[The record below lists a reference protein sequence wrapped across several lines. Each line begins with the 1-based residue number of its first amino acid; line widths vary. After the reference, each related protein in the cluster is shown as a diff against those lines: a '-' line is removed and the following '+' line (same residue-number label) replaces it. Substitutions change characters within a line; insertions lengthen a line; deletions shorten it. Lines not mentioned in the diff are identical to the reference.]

1 MTSTPVCSFY
11 EPWFLGLGILVTLGT
26 LHHHRRT
33 GGSARGARRLLLATA
48 AGTIAITALASAM
61 VLT

>member
-33 GGSARGARRLLLATA
+33 GASARGARRLLLAAA
-48 AGTIAITALASAM
+48 AGTLAITAL
-61 VLT
+61 T